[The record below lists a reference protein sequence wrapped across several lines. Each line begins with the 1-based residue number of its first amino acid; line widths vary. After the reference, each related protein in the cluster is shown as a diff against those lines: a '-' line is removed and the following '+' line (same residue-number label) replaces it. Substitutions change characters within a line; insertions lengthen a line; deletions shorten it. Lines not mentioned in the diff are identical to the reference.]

1 MHPVTIY
8 SLYIIRPKIHIL
20 AIEIG
25 ANNFSSIMAVC
36 GKCMKKRKHGYYIHV
51 LRIYNQKKLIKTN
64 QGTRKD
70 SLIQL
75 YRICGLEH
83 ATTHRHSAA
92 EAAAHRHATAHAATE
107 AAHAAAEAAHAAT
120 ATELLT

>member
-8 SLYIIRPKIHIL
+8 SLYIIKPKIHIL

-25 ANNFSSIMAVC
+25 ANNFSSIMAIC

-83 ATTHRHSAA
+83 ATTHRHSA
-92 EAAAHRHATAHAATE
+92 HRHATAHAATE
-107 AAHAAAEAAHAAT
+107 AAEAAAKAAHAAT
-120 ATELLT
+120 ATKLLT